1 MVHILKGIR
10 SGLSSGLTNLNNS
23 VGNCDN
29 LGGLIGGAGAL
40 YSAYQQQRNA
50 KKQMDLQKDAFNFNK
65 MLTQREIDRQNRADD
80 DLYQAFRNSSYY
92 RGA

>member
-1 MVHILKGIR
+1 MFDFLKGIG
-10 SGLSSGLTNLNNS
+10 SGLSNGLTNLNNFA
-23 VGNCDN
+23 GEFKN

-50 KKQMDLQKDAFNFNK
+50 KKQMDLQKEAFNFNK

>member
-1 MVHILKGIR
+1 MLDFLKGIG
-10 SGLSSGLTNLNNS
+10 SGLSNVLTNLNNS
-23 VGNCDN
+23 VGNWDN
-29 LGGLIGGAGAL
+29 LGGLIGGDGAL

-50 KKQMDLQKDAFNFNK
+50 KKQMDLQKEAFNFNK